1 MTSGVIRDD
10 RVPTSVQA
18 ARCGRP
24 GVSVLTTAV
33 QEQHNGAGSVVPVAI
48 RREGDAVCG
57 AESLERNGHR
67 VRSPL

>member
-1 MTSGVIRDD
+1 M
-10 RVPTSVQA
+10 
-18 ARCGRP
+18 
-24 GVSVLTTAV
+24 SVLTTAV